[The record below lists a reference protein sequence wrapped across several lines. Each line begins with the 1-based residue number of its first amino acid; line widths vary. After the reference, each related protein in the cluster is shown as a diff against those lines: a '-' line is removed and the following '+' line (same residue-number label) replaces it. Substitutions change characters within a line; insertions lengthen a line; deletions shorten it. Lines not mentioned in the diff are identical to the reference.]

1 MLNLFRLLFILFAGV
16 IGWKFAPPDS
26 WLYGIL
32 GGCCTGL
39 FFVAVEIGFTKRF
52 ITIVSIAMFGLVFGF
67 VLSYLFLEALFMLQP
82 LRDLQ
87 DEALKN
93 SIQYGV
99 TAIFCYLAV
108 VAIIR
113 TRDDFKFVVPFVE
126 FSREGKR
133 GKPFVLDSSAIID
146 GRIADVI
153 DLRLLDVPIVVPRFV
168 IEELQKLADSSDKMK
183 RSKGRRGLDILN
195 RVRKNRFA
203 DFRIAESPLSQVE
216 DVDSRLVRFA
226 KNVDGRLVTTDFN
239 LGKIA
244 EVQGVETVNLN
255 NLSEALKIPAIPGS
269 VLDVKLVKPGEERG
283 QGVGYLEDGTMVVV
297 EDGYGSVGQKV
308 EVEISR
314 ALQTSAGKM
323 LFGILKRG
331 RRDSN
336 PQRPDRQSGTLT
348 N

>member
-1 MLNLFRLLFILFAGV
+1 MLNLFRLLFILLAGV
-16 IGWKFAPPDS
+16 VGWKFVPPQF
-26 WLYGIL
+26 WYYGVL
-32 GGCCTGL
+32 GGCCIGL

-67 VLSYLFLEALFMLQP
+67 VLSYLFLGALFMLP
-82 LRDLQ
+82 FLRDLP

-93 SIQYGV
+93 SIHYGV

-133 GKPFVLDSSAIID
+133 GKSFVLDTSAIID
-146 GRIADVI
+146 GRIANVI
-153 DLRLLDVPIVVPRFV
+153 DMRLLDAPIVVPRFI
-168 IEELQKLADSSDKMK
+168 IEELQRLADSADRMK
-183 RSKGRRGLDILN
+183 RSKGRRGLDLLSRMRRN
-195 RVRKNRFA
+195 KYV
-203 DFRIAESPLSQVE
+203 DFRIADSSLAHIE
-216 DVDSRLVRFA
+216 DIDSRLIKFV
-226 KNVDGRLVTTDFN
+226 KTIDGRLVTTDFN
-239 LGKIA
+239 LSKSA
-244 EVQGVETVNLN
+244 EIQGVEIVNLN
-255 NLSEALKIPAIPGS
+255 NLSEALKIPAVPGS
-269 VLDVKLVKPGEERG
+269 VLEVNLVKPGEERG

-314 ALQTSAGKM
+314 SLQTSAGKM
-323 LFGILKRG
+323 LFGTLKRG

-348 N
+348 S